1 MRTLS
6 DVHATDCCGVAAT
19 AEIIGAKWTALIVHD
34 LSEGARRFS
43 GSSAPAGDQSTHAV
57 RTATHARARGLAGA
71 KELSGVAA
79 RVEYS
84 LTEKGSGL
92 LSIIHEMSTFGH
104 SWLGWARTSRQLA
117 EAHGLARDS

>member
-6 DVHATDCCGVAAT
+6 DIHATDCCGVAAT

-43 GSSAPAGDQSTHAV
+43 ELEHACPGISP
-57 RTATHARARGLAGA
+57 RT
-71 KELSGVAA
+71 LSERLRTLEQEGFLERKSFPESPP

-84 LTEKGSGL
+84 LTEKGRGL
-92 LSIIHEMSTFGH
+92 LSIIHEMSQFGH
-104 SWLGWARTSRQLA
+104 SWLGCRHHQATA
-117 EAHGLARDS
+117 PAVEPATA